1 MCFVKNIVYKST
13 RNTLGLYVILHK
25 LKNRIA
31 IPPCPDCVGA
41 ARPAYPEVP
50 GGSGQREAHPLPP
63 LAGQVCQRRLPSRS
77 SPIRGETLNQ
87 GSGSGSAWITRIHFF
102 FLDPDPGGKN

>member
-1 MCFVKNIVYKST
+1 MWARIQCYGAGAGGVEIYLRRRSLSLQIRLQRNGSEAEKVCFVKNIVYKST
-13 RNTLGLYVILHK
+13 RNTIGLYVILHK

-50 GGSGQREAHPLPP
+50 GGSGQREAHPLTP
-63 LAGQVCQRRLPSRS
+63 LAVLYS
-77 SPIRGETLNQ
+77 
-87 GSGSGSAWITRIHFF
+87 
-102 FLDPDPGGKN
+102 